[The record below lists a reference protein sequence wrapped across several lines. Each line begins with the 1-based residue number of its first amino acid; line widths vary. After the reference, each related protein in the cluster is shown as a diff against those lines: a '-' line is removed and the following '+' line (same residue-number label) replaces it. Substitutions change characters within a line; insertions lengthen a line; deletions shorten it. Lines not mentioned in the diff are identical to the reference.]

1 MISEEERALL
11 CEGEERVLPPGI
23 VIFLENFILLEL
35 GLVEDHQSNIVM
47 AMLSVSSVLVKMA
60 VYVVYDY
67 NQILL

>member
-47 AMLSVSSVLVKMA
+47 AMLSVSSLIKMA

-67 NQILL
+67 NHILL